1 MFKFFFNFKDHVAKE
16 QDMRTITQQQS
27 HISNASHASN
37 VSHGSNA

>member
-16 QDMRTITQQQS
+16 QDMRTVTQQQS
-27 HISNASHASN
+27 HISNASN